1 MPLGC
6 DVEGAVVAVVVVS
19 GADLT
24 NDEFGPSIAAATQS
38 NGPISNFSKPSL
50 CPDSR
55 LILSET
61 AMRVKKLAALFI
73 HKGRWPKMSRASL

>member
-1 MPLGC
+1 MPL
-6 DVEGAVVAVVVVS
+6 DADAEDAVVAVVVVS

-24 NDEFGPSIAAATQS
+24 KDESGPSIAAATQS
-38 NGPISNFSKPSL
+38 NGPSSSFSKPSL

-73 HKGRWPKMSRASL
+73 HKGSWPKMSRASL